1 MSENNFEGI
10 LSSVMSNPEL
20 ISKISQIAKSTPG
33 SDMSRILPEIMSLI
47 SNQGK
52 NNKDNVIYQEGEIQ
66 DTKNSESEPAFNES
80 DSTSENDTASDD
92 FSDLLSKI
100 IYTSSN
106 KSDNSNS
113 NAGGKL
119 LNDGTTNMIYGISR
133 SISKNEP
140 LLCALKP
147 YLSKERQ
154 DIIDS
159 IVRLSKIAN
168 LMKLAR

>member
-10 LSSVMSNPEL
+10 LSSVMSDPEL

-33 SDMSRILPEIMSLI
+33 SDMSQILPEIMSLI
-47 SNQGK
+47 SNRG
-52 NNKDNVIYQEGEIQ
+52 KDNRDSVIYQEGEVK
-66 DTKNSESEPAFNES
+66 DNKSLGSEATFNELNNNK
-80 DSTSENDTASDD
+80 ENDNASND
-92 FSDLLSKI
+92 FSDLFSKI
-100 IYTSSN
+100 IDTSSN
-106 KSDNSNS
+106 KSDNSNQ
-113 NAGGKL
+113 NTGAGALG
-119 LNDGTTNMIYGISR
+119 DSTANMIYGISR

-154 DIIDS
+154 EIIDS

>member
-10 LSSVMSNPEL
+10 LSSIMSDPEL

-33 SDMSRILPEIMSLI
+33 SDMSQILPEIMSLI
-47 SNQGK
+47 SNRGK
-52 NNKDNVIYQEGEIQ
+52 NEKNDVIYQE
-66 DTKNSESEPAFNES
+66 N
-80 DSTSENDTASDD
+80 ENDNSKSADSRPTINEVSANNENGKASEDL
-92 FSDLLSKI
+92 SDLFSKI
-100 IYTSSN
+100 IDTSSN
-106 KSDNSNS
+106 KSDNSNQNTGIGALGDS
-113 NAGGKL
+113 TA
-119 LNDGTTNMIYGISR
+119 NMIFGISR

-154 DIIDS
+154 EIIDS

>member
-10 LSSVMSNPEL
+10 LSSIMSDPEL

-33 SDMSRILPEIMSLI
+33 SDMSQILPEIMSLI
-47 SNQGK
+47 SNRGK
-52 NNKDNVIYQEGEIQ
+52 NEKNDVIYQE
-66 DTKNSESEPAFNES
+66 N
-80 DSTSENDTASDD
+80 ENDNSKSADSRPTINEVSANNENDKASEDL
-92 FSDLLSKI
+92 SDLFSK
-100 IYTSSN
+100 
-106 KSDNSNS
+106 KSDNSNQNTGIGALGDS
-113 NAGGKL
+113 TA
-119 LNDGTTNMIYGISR
+119 NMIFGISR

-154 DIIDS
+154 EIIDS